1 MNEELYMTLTTSLSG
16 INLWAVLV
24 AGIVHTVIGLIWFM
38 PKMFGNSWIQLTGK
52 EMKPASPWIP
62 AGLIGHQMMAFVLA
76 LIINLANVTNVVGG
90 VVAGIL
96 VCLGFMVTLEIG
108 ELIWEKIPLKLFLI
122 RVGNQLV
129 GLSFAGGILAVW
141 R

>member
-1 MNEELYMTLTTSLSG
+1 MALTISLSG

-38 PKMFGNSWIQLTGK
+38 PKLFGNSWVQLTGK
-52 EMKPASPWIP
+52 EMNPASHWIP
-62 AGLIGHQMMAFVLA
+62 AGLIGHQVMALVLA
-76 LIINLANVTNVVGG
+76 VIVNLANATNVVGG
-90 VVAGIL
+90 MIVGIL
-96 VCLGFMVTLEIG
+96 VCLGFMATLEIG
-108 ELIWEKIPLKLFLI
+108 ELIWEKIPFKLFLI

-129 GLSFAGGILAVW
+129 GLGSAGIILAIW

>member
-1 MNEELYMTLTTSLSG
+1 MTLTTTLAG

-38 PKMFGNSWIQLTGK
+38 PKLFGNSWIQLTGK
-52 EMKPASPWIP
+52 EMKPASRWIP
-62 AGLIGHQMMAFVLA
+62 AGLMGHQVMAFVLA
-76 LIINLANVTNVVGG
+76 IIVNLANITSAGGGIVV
-90 VVAGIL
+90 GIL
-96 VCLGFMVTLEIG
+96 VCLGFMATLEIG
-108 ELIWEKIPLKLFLI
+108 ELIWEKIPFQLFLI

-129 GLSFAGGILAVW
+129 GLGSAGAILAVW

>member
-1 MNEELYMTLTTSLSG
+1 MALTTSLSG

-38 PKMFGNSWIQLTGK
+38 PKLFGNAWVKLTGM
-52 EMKPASPWIP
+52 EMTPARQWIP
-62 AGLIGHQMMAFVLA
+62 AGLLGHQVMAFVMA
-76 LIINLANVTNVVGG
+76 MIVNLANITSIGG
-90 VVAGIL
+90 GIAVGIL

-108 ELIWEKIPLKLFLI
+108 ELIWEKIPFKLFLI

-129 GLSFAGGILAVW
+129 GLGSAGAILAVW